1 MLLKWLLVLHK
12 CVVILRPVLFR
23 FKEGK
28 IDLVDF
34 TEWTFNLL
42 SSLTEEI
49 SPNPEALSGSP
60 KTYVRF
66 ERGKGVP

>member
-12 CVVILRPVLFR
+12 CVVILRPVLFP

-28 IDLVDF
+28 IDIVDF
-34 TEWTFNLL
+34 TEWMFNLL

-49 SPNPEALSGSP
+49 SPNPEALSWSP
-60 KTYVRF
+60 KKYARF